1 MEECFGGSSKFFRLG
16 LQRRQ
21 QSLKWLFTC
30 VNRTEFEMVEE
41 IANDVLQKLNRANVS
56 DLDAQIAKLEQLAKL
71 QGEFYQKI
79 ISVENLQNQRATVQR
94 VIELKMERN
103 MRLLRLTPDLLSH
116 MQRSNSDDSYG
127 GVFGNT
133 FF

>member
-1 MEECFGGSSKFFRLG
+1 
-16 LQRRQ
+16 
-21 QSLKWLFTC
+21 
-30 VNRTEFEMVEE
+30 MVEE